1 MSTLK
6 KQKAFISSFIFYII
20 ILQLIITSCSTS
32 AIASGDACRSL
43 SCGSQNSI
51 QVRFPFRL
59 KDQQPNH
66 CGYPGFELFCTNNNE
81 TIIELPFSGKFLVK
95 SIDYKSQ
102 NLEIYDQNGCIP
114 QRLIGFNISDTPFR
128 TQEYGNYTFLNCSR
142 EVANE
147 RSYNYKT
154 ISCLSSPSSTYKILC
169 LDSGD
174 SLVGISP
181 AGNCKLLASSIAWPN
196 SYPYSGGKVTINSLN
211 ISWDELNCGS
221 CEFAGG
227 KCGYKNQNSSLPIGC
242 FGIPPS
248 SPSYHKPK
256 GNNIAISLSLAGIF
270 LFILTVLIII
280 IKMHKKTDKE
290 EEENLLMIEQFLE
303 SYNALKPMRYSHA
316 DIKKITNKFKTK
328 LGQGG
333 YGSVFK
339 GKLPNEIQVAVKIL
353 DNAGGSHNGEE
364 FINEVGT
371 IGRIHHLNVVRFLG
385 FCVEGSMRALIYE
398 FMPNSSLDKFIF
410 SAGKADK
417 KSYLLGWDKLQEIS
431 MGIARGIEYLHQG
444 CDQRILHFDIKPQ
457 NILLDHNFTP
467 KISDFGLAKL
477 CTKGDSF
484 ISVSMAATR
493 GTMGYI
499 APEVFSRNFG
509 AISYKSDV
517 YSFGVLLLEMAIGR
531 KNTQIKTETN
541 GDQIYFPEWIY
552 NRLSHGED
560 LGIQVEAEEINVVK
574 KLAMVALW
582 CIQWNPIDRP
592 SMKAVLHMLE
602 GKTENLPMQPN
613 PFASTSSTE
622 ISSSTN
628 RMHDIELTVI
638 LED

>member
-6 KQKAFISSFIFYII
+6 KKKPFRSFVSFFII
-20 ILQLIITSCSTS
+20 ILQHIIKSSSTS
-32 AIASGDACRSL
+32 AVAISDACRNL
-43 SCGSQNSI
+43 SCGSQTYI
-51 QVRFPFRL
+51 QIRFPFRL

-66 CGYPGFELFCTNNNE
+66 CGYPGFELSCSNNSE

-102 NLEIYDQNGCIP
+102 RLEFYDQNGCIP
-114 QRLIGFNISDTPFR
+114 RRLVGFNISDTPFR
-128 TQEYGNYTFLNCSR
+128 TQVYGNYTFLNCSR
-142 EVANE
+142 EVANQ
-147 RSYNYKT
+147 RSYDYKS
-154 ISCLSSPSSTYKILC
+154 ISCLSSPSSTYRILC

-196 SYPYSGGKVTINSLN
+196 EYPYYGGEVTLNSLN
-211 ISWDELNCGS
+211 MSWDEPNCRS

-242 FGIPPS
+242 FEIPPS
-248 SPSYHKPK
+248 LPSYHKPK
-256 GNNIAISLSLAGIF
+256 GKNIAISLSLAGLF
-270 LFILTVLIII
+270 LFILTVLMII

-303 SYNALKPMRYSHA
+303 NYNALRPMRYSLA

-333 YGSVFK
+333 
-339 GKLPNEIQVAVKIL
+339 
-353 DNAGGSHNGEE
+353 HNGEE

-371 IGRIHHLNVVRFLG
+371 IGRIHHLNVVRLSWDSA
-385 FCVEGSMRALIYE
+385 EGSMRALIYE

-410 SAGKADK
+410 SADK
-417 KSYLLGWDKLQEIS
+417 RPNHLGWDKLQEIA

-484 ISVSMAATR
+484 ISVSMAAAR

-531 KNTQIKTETN
+531 KNTEIKTETN
-541 GDQIYFPEWIY
+541 GNQIYFPEGIY

-560 LGIQVEAEEINVVK
+560 LGIQVEAEDINIVK
-574 KLAMVALW
+574 KLAMVAFW
-582 CIQWNPIDRP
+582 CIQWNPVDRP

-602 GKTENLPMQPN
+602 GMTENLLMPPN
-613 PFASTSSTE
+613 PFSSTSTTA